1 MKLHIKNMV
10 SLRCKMVV
18 CNELQKLGIPYSS
31 VELGS
36 AETLGNVTPP
46 QYKQLKDILSVW
58 GLELLGDKKEILV
71 EKIRKEIIEMI
82 HHADEPPKINYSDYL
97 SQRLNYDYTYL
108 SNVFSEVKGMSI
120 QQFIMLNKIEKVKE
134 LLLDEELNLTEI
146 SYRLY
151 YSSVAHLSTQ
161 FKKVTGFSPTFFK
174 QSNQSCRMQ
183 LECI

>member
-1 MKLHIKNMV
+1 MV

-18 CNELQKLGIPYSS
+18 CNELQKLESPYNT
-31 VELGS
+31 VELGYVQ
-36 AETLGNVTPP
+36 TLGSVTKT
-46 QYKQLKDILSVW
+46 QYEELKEILLVW
-58 GLELLGDKKEILV
+58 GLELVDDKKEILV
-71 EKIRKEIIEMI
+71 EKIRQVVIEMI
-82 HHADEPPKINYSDYL
+82 HHADEPPKINYSHYI
-97 SQRLNYDYTYL
+97 SQKLNYDYTYL

-134 LLLDEELNLTEI
+134 LMLDEELNLTEI
-146 SYRLY
+146 SYRLF

-161 FKKVTGFSPTFFK
+161 FKKVTGLSPTFYK

>member
-82 HHADEPPKINYSDYL
+82 HHADEPPKIFAFSTKHIHFL
-97 SQRLNYDYTYL
+97 SQF
-108 SNVFSEVKGMSI
+108 SNWTVFLMA
-120 QQFIMLNKIEKVKE
+120 QF
-134 LLLDEELNLTEI
+134 
-146 SYRLY
+146 
-151 YSSVAHLSTQ
+151 
-161 FKKVTGFSPTFFK
+161 
-174 QSNQSCRMQ
+174 
-183 LECI
+183 